1 MIKIPKKWFFINER
15 NINILK
21 SFNGIASQFGII
33 FLYKN
38 FSINEKYTK
47 NIEKCIKVIK
57 QKKIPFFVLGSLSL
71 TIRSR
76 ANGLFV
82 PIEQIH
88 QNYYNITKAKSCKK
102 KLMIATTVHS
112 EKEIIL
118 SKKHKF
124 DITFISP
131 AYKTNTHKNMV
142 PLHTVK
148 FIYLCHVTKSNK
160 FALGGVDEI
169 NYNRLKNR
177 YLKGFGG
184 INYFKKLV

>member
-1 MIKIPKKWFFINER
+1 
-15 NINILK
+15 
-21 SFNGIASQFGII
+21 
-33 FLYKN
+33 
-38 FSINEKYTK
+38 
-47 NIEKCIKVIK
+47 
-57 QKKIPFFVLGSLSL
+57 
-71 TIRSR
+71 
-76 ANGLFV
+76 
-82 PIEQIH
+82 
-88 QNYYNITKAKSCKK
+88 
-102 KLMIATTVHS
+102 MIATTVHS

-148 FIYLCHVTKSNK
+148 FIYLCHVTTSNK

-184 INYFKKLV
+184 IDYFKKLV

>member
-1 MIKIPKKWFFINER
+1 MIKIPKKWFFMNER
-15 NINILK
+15 NINVINL
-21 SFNGIASQFGII
+21 FNSITSQFGII

-38 FSINEKYTK
+38 FSINQKYTRVF
-47 NIEKCIKVIK
+47 EKCLKVIR
-57 QKKIPFFVLGSLSL
+57 QKKIPFLVLGSLSL
-71 TIRSR
+71 ALRTK

-82 PIEQIH
+82 PIEEIN
-88 QNYYNITKAKSCKK
+88 QNYYNIIKAKNCYK

-112 EKEIIL
+112 EKEIVL

-131 AYKTNTHKNMV
+131 AYKTNTHKNMI

-148 FIYLCHVTKSNK
+148 FIYLCHISKSNK

-184 INYFKKLV
+184 INYLKKLV

>member
-1 MIKIPKKWFFINER
+1 MIKIPKKWFFMNER
-15 NINILK
+15 NINVINL
-21 SFNGIASQFGII
+21 FNSITVQFGII

-38 FSINEKYTK
+38 FSINQKYTRVF
-47 NIEKCIKVIK
+47 EKCLKVIR
-57 QKKIPFFVLGSLSL
+57 QKKIPFLVLGSLSL
-71 TIRSR
+71 ALRTK

-82 PIEQIH
+82 PIEEIN
-88 QNYYNITKAKSCKK
+88 QNYYNIIKAKNCYK

-112 EKEIIL
+112 EKEIVL

-131 AYKTNTHKNMV
+131 AYKTNTHKNMI

-148 FIYLCHVTKSNK
+148 FIYLCHISKSNK

-169 NYNRLKNR
+169 NYNRLKNK